1 MKKLLRTLIALSI
14 CLSGWALVPV
24 VSLPAQS
31 FSWEL
36 FADAY
41 GEIFSDGFE
50 SGETD
55 SWSNVVGQIQSWD
68 ADSSEDLLLS
78 FLINDASWP
87 TRSEEP
93 IVLASGVS
101 DRGAPTFILEGR
113 RMGGQFGVRGRAVS
127 QPNVWVES
135 PWRELDQSDGMIELE
150 WRRAHEQVEDGLLYL
165 SVGGHLLLWL
175 VDLDNRHLPLR
186 QIHQRVYGGEPAIAV
201 TSGNI
206 QSAE

>member
-1 MKKLLRTLIALSI
+1 MKKLLKTLVALSI

-24 VSLPAQS
+24 VTLPAQS

-50 SGETD
+50 SGNTD
-55 SWSNVVGQIQSWD
+55 NWSNVVGQIQPLN

-78 FLINDASWP
+78 FRLNDQSWP
-87 TRSEEP
+87 VGSRETV
-93 IVLASGVS
+93 ILAAGVS

-113 RMGGQFGVRGRAVS
+113 RIGSQFAIRGRAVS

-135 PWRELDQSDGMIELE
+135 PWRELDHETIELE

-165 SVGGHLLLWL
+165 SVGGDLLLWL

-186 QIHQRVYGGEPAIAV
+186 QIHLRVYDGTPAIIA
-201 TSGNI
+201 
-206 QSAE
+206 SAGTYRPVE